1 MSKVLLAKRALFFT
15 FFILIANSAIGQESF
30 SMRGQFLIDKKVVI
44 GAVVTVYEGKNIV
57 TQAAT
62 NKLGKFWVDLHFQ
75 KTYVLQFK
83 KQNMPL
89 QKVVI
94 STKSGDLGS
103 DFSKSKVVVF
113 ALSSKKQSK
122 EGPDPG
128 DAVTSFHLNKNGML
142 EQKHVLAE
150 VKPIEISE
158 EDVAVIDEIDEEIED
173 LENEIE
179 VIITE
184 TPDSIRASEWGQ
196 YDILRQK
203 KDSVILLAEKKAQ
216 IILNS
221 AQRQSD
227 KISKEA
233 IKKAAKSTSAKK
245 NITSSEDKI
254 KNDLKKLAIK
264 EKSFLERED
273 IKNYR
278 TNINKFNKKGRLSI
292 KDSLEYLNDVVSFNE
307 EMVKSARLQLEIDKL
322 NMKTK
327 EDSIAIQEREVKIYL
342 VEKEIKEAKDKIE
355 VQKLEIA
362 YKNKMLM
369 FTIAVLLVFAILAF
383 LLYKSLTDKKRTNI
397 ILEKKNAEIAKKNKK
412 IIDSIRYAQT
422 IQQAILPIKSNI
434 DKYFDWF
441 VIFQPKDIVSGD
453 FYWFNHFED
462 TGKSV
467 FAVIDCTG
475 HGVPGAFMSMI
486 GNRLLIEAVKEKE
499 IIKPIDILEEIDKR
513 IRIALMQD
521 ETSNNDGMD
530 ICVCTLEYI
539 NDKECKVD
547 FAGAKRPIFF
557 SDMKAGKMKHIK
569 GTVRGIGGKKRLRE
583 KPKKQFEEHSIILE
597 KGEMLYLTTDGFFD
611 LQSPNRKKFGRV
623 NFMNILEQ
631 HYNKS
636 LSEQKEALMDA
647 LHLHKGSEF
656 QIDDIT
662 ILGVK
667 L

>member
-307 EMVKSARLQLEIDKL
+307 EMVKSARLQLEIDK
-322 NMKTK
+322 
-327 EDSIAIQEREVKIYL
+327 
-342 VEKEIKEAKDKIE
+342 
-355 VQKLEIA
+355 
-362 YKNKMLM
+362 
-369 FTIAVLLVFAILAF
+369 
-383 LLYKSLTDKKRTNI
+383 
-397 ILEKKNAEIAKKNKK
+397 
-412 IIDSIRYAQT
+412 
-422 IQQAILPIKSNI
+422 
-434 DKYFDWF
+434 
-441 VIFQPKDIVSGD
+441 
-453 FYWFNHFED
+453 
-462 TGKSV
+462 
-467 FAVIDCTG
+467 
-475 HGVPGAFMSMI
+475 
-486 GNRLLIEAVKEKE
+486 
-499 IIKPIDILEEIDKR
+499 
-513 IRIALMQD
+513 
-521 ETSNNDGMD
+521 
-530 ICVCTLEYI
+530 
-539 NDKECKVD
+539 
-547 FAGAKRPIFF
+547 
-557 SDMKAGKMKHIK
+557 
-569 GTVRGIGGKKRLRE
+569 
-583 KPKKQFEEHSIILE
+583 
-597 KGEMLYLTTDGFFD
+597 
-611 LQSPNRKKFGRV
+611 
-623 NFMNILEQ
+623 
-631 HYNKS
+631 
-636 LSEQKEALMDA
+636 
-647 LHLHKGSEF
+647 
-656 QIDDIT
+656 
-662 ILGVK
+662 
-667 L
+667 